1 MRRWKSSETMWAY
14 RLAPGPA
21 VFAKSRWSARV
32 SLVMWELLGGRGEYL
47 CGSIKLGIWDEFLV
61 KISLAENQ
69 DVPERVVV
77 GSGITGNLSC
87 AQFINVAV
95 SVDTDVVGDIS
106 PPALTL
112 VVLLV
117 LAAAAAVVD
126 VQTVWRLA
134 ERPKASRCSRL
145 D

>member
-1 MRRWKSSETMWAY
+1 
-14 RLAPGPA
+14 
-21 VFAKSRWSARV
+21 
-32 SLVMWELLGGRGEYL
+32 
-47 CGSIKLGIWDEFLV
+47 LGIWDEFLV

-106 PPALTL
+106 SPALTL